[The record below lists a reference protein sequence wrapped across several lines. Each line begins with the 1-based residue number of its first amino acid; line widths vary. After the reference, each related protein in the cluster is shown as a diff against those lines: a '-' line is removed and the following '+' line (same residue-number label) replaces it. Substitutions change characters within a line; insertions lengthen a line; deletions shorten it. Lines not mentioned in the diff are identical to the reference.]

1 MSIMHYNAHTGAG
14 RLIYRVR
21 SLLGRTFL
29 LLVLGG
35 ISHASA
41 DVTLIK
47 DVTPVDAR
55 DGIKTVQDVLIRKGV
70 IEQMGRAIVAPE
82 DARII
87 DGTGLF
93 LAPGLWDM
101 HVHLSYEPRLAASM
115 GRYFLDYGIT
125 SVRDTGGDLGT
136 LLPLVETMRRA
147 GSQAP
152 RVFFAGPLLDG
163 EPVVYSGAGASAL
176 GTGINSAEAARAKVR
191 ALAETGVDFIKI
203 YEMVSPEVFHALV
216 DEAELLGLPVAA
228 HVPLSMLASTA
239 AVRVQSLEH
248 LRNLELDCARNAPEL
263 LAIRRLALV
272 SAGNTPGMELR
283 SQIHHEQR
291 DAAIA
296 NEDPERCDH
305 VLSSLGTSIQVPT
318 ARLNAM
324 TQYPPFERDDWLE
337 ALAQLPVEVRDEW
350 IKAPQYMDPVSY
362 KAQGEWTL
370 KMIARLV
377 EQHIDVGAG
386 TDTPIG
392 WAIPG
397 YSLHNEL
404 SILASAGLSPRTTL
418 AAATTV
424 PAAFFGLSARLGR
437 VAEGYTADLILL
449 DANPL
454 QRIENTR
461 RIRAVFARGDIVRE
475 YPPAKLSP

>member
-1 MSIMHYNAHTGAG
+1 MSNTHYSALPRLSSPVHRLRALLYGA
-14 RLIYRVR
+14 ITV
-21 SLLGRTFL
+21 FL
-29 LLVLGG
+29 LSGV
-35 ISHASA
+35 STASA

-47 DVTPVDAR
+47 GVTPVDAR
-55 DGIKTVQDVLIRKGV
+55 DGIKTVQDVLIRKGL
-70 IEQMGRAIVAPE
+70 IERMGRDLAAPA

-93 LAPGLWDM
+93 LSPGLWDM
-101 HVHLSYEPRLAASM
+101 HVHLSYDPRLAASM
-115 GRYFLDYGIT
+115 GEHFLDYGIT
-125 SVRDTGGDLGT
+125 SVRDTGGDLST
-136 LLPLVETMRRA
+136 LLPLVESMRRA
-147 GSQAP
+147 GSKAP

-176 GTGINSAEAARAKVR
+176 GTGITSAEAARAKVG
-191 ALAETGVDFIKI
+191 ALAEAGVDFIKI
-203 YEMVSPEVFHALV
+203 YEMVSPEVFNALV
-216 DEAELLGLPVAA
+216 DEAALRGLPVAA
-228 HVPLSMLASTA
+228 HVPLSMLASVA

-263 LAIRRLALV
+263 LERRRAALAA
-272 SAGNTPGMELR
+272 AGDTPGMALR
-283 SQIHHEQR
+283 SKIHREQR

-305 VLSSLGTSIQVPT
+305 ILASLGNSVQVPT

-324 TQYPPFERDDWLE
+324 TQYPPFEREDWPQ
-337 ALAQLPVEVRDEW
+337 ALAKLPADVREEW
-350 IKAPQYMDPVSY
+350 LKAPQYMDRVNY

-377 EQHIDVGAG
+377 AQHIDVGAG

-397 YSLHNEL
+397 YSLQNEL
-404 SILASAGLSPRTTL
+404 SILASAGLSPRTAL

-424 PAAFFGLSARLGR
+424 PAAFFGLTDTLGR
-437 VAEGYTADLILL
+437 VAEGYTADLLLL

-454 QRIENTR
+454 QRIENSR
-461 RIRAVFARGDIVRE
+461 QIRAVFARGDLVRE
-475 YPPAKLSP
+475 YPPQ